1 MVARQLPHNGKSIY
15 AVAYMKYKSLINNK
29 KQNRM
34 KNIKISIVAAIAVYT
49 MLAAGLSSCGNEQPV
64 LNGKTPF
71 VVTEIKE
78 YNETHASYYGK
89 WNTDMGTRN
98 NLFGS
103 WTPRIVL
110 PKGYYNIGDTIVFVK
125 PCH

>member
-1 MVARQLPHNGKSIY
+1 MMNRKLIGFF
-15 AVAYMKYKSLINNK
+15 AYVLLS
-29 KQNRM
+29 
-34 KNIKISIVAAIAVYT
+34 
-49 MLAAGLSSCGNEQPV
+49 AGLSSCGNEQPV

-71 VVTEIKE
+71 VVTKINE

-110 PKGYYNIGDTIVFVK
+110 PKGYYNIGDTIVFTK
-125 PCH
+125 PCR